1 MRVAVH
7 HEDTKGTKARRYRN
21 GSFNPDNIK
30 LVVVAP
36 LPDPVRDPSG
46 LRALRAFV
54 VNRHP
59 DTGNGHRWPPIRD
72 ASAPSV
78 PSVPLW
84 SKERTAR
91 HEGGPFEREW

>member
-21 GSFNPDNIK
+21 GSLDPDNIK

-59 DTGNGHRWPPIRD
+59 NTGSAQRRLPIRD

-78 PSVPLW
+78 PLW
-84 SKERTAR
+84 
-91 HEGGPFEREW
+91 